1 MSASSRWRCSAV
13 IGRRAGPPP
22 YRPSSLAIAV
32 VVGAVILL
40 LRPVLFAGLTLGD
53 AAVLAMLAYLIA

>member
-1 MSASSRWRCSAV
+1 MRTWKSGYWLAERHRNAL
-13 IGRRAGPPP
+13 
-22 YRPSSLAIAV
+22 SLAIAV

>member
-1 MSASSRWRCSAV
+1 MRTWRSGYWLAE
-13 IGRRAGPPP
+13 RHRNAL
-22 YRPSSLAIAV
+22 SLAIAV